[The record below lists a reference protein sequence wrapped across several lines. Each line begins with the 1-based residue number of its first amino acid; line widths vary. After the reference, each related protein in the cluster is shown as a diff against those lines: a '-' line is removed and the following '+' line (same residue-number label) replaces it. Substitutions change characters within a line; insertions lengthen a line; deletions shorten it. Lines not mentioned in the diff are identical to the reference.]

1 MENLK
6 FEPKHNLVACLD
18 ESIPE
23 TEGYRD
29 MIRFIKRTKYVYA
42 MCAKPVIY
50 ARLIKSFWRT
60 AEVIRDDNGV
70 AVVRGNITRELML
83 TVSEEA
89 IRTALR
95 IDDDEVGMND
105 ELTMA
110 ECQSCFVN
118 MGHPP
123 AFPKSQFYRA
133 KLGKKWKLLCYVVQQ
148 CMSRR
153 SAGFDNFPSD
163 IASPIV
169 AIAENKPFN
178 MSRWIMNGFVFN
190 LVKGKRFKFLMYP
203 RFLQL
208 MINVAYPMIREEGVV
223 GGILYTEDMNDLSYR
238 KMSIRDVPSMDL
250 FDYMRDIANNEED
263 VEGIYHHISH
273 GEIVNPQDL
282 VDEVPDNLLDDDEY
296 FARHPEDENESEN
309 EEEDDSDD
317 GENDDNDSDSEESD
331 DSGDDGENDGG
342 DNAESDSEEAEI
354 IKTAETMD
362 LGTEN
367 VGVVEQSMIEE
378 PVEVAS
384 VEEEVVSEVPKI
396 AQEVMA
402 EAETIAQ
409 IVDEADAGVTDPI
422 LVDIPTTSSQVA
434 EKIEQVLE
442 SSPKVVSSV
451 DETENEKKIAELE
464 EMVTKLV
471 EANELLKA
479 SNERKKKRFEEFWDI
494 HNQNLKTFKELDAD
508 HLKLKIEHDELKDKY
523 DRLKEE
529 HENLKYDYKELKAE
543 CNTLEDEKEMLEKWL
558 EETKPKKSG
567 STSDK
572 DFSDEVVEM
581 TEATQVSKVYL
592 TRARG
597 TTNVGIR
604 VDSPIIIP
612 DEAVAETVNTD
623 KAEGKRKLDAVPEI
637 TGDEGCSK
645 KAKLDETV
653 QIEPIQSVAVVE
665 MAEIAKDVEEN
676 VTNAEVDKSVQ
687 IEPIQS
693 ETVEVEEVPKTV
705 TVEASQFEPVQTDNA
720 PMIEALDDLDD
731 IDFTESEPEA
741 EPETNVD
748 QEIPDDLDQRFAYLE
763 KMKYN
768 AVFLN
773 GLTVSQINEEYE
785 KCMIAQDKAEADEKE
800 FIIEMG
806 EWTPLQES
814 LNIEDLPPTELYHQ
828 NPEEMSSREMRD
840 WLSSRNY
847 PYRTLKRLK
856 SESLRKIVVSFM
868 KTEKMYN
875 RMFYLDYNNPQYYE
889 LTKRYKIL
897 GPKELPVMAL
907 PENAHKKRQELM
919 DMFPSEVKSYNI
931 PMDIRESWHKS
942 ATAGDV
948 VRSLLSKGQSIA
960 ELLDSMIV
968 PEKNKKVKIIAWKY
982 DEVFDA
988 FMIKRVNGLC
998 DVYHYYS
1005 SIFKLEVQDL
1015 KELHKLRLINHTH
1028 AERGDKCAMLLDA
1041 GIARSPKYLDFRGQQ
1056 EDSAYVQA
1064 KKERKKKRLI
1074 VSEDMYLEE
1083 FSDEYFDK
1091 VTNPGLK
1098 VIDGSQMTKPILRVF
1113 NNQENFELKL
1123 VRNLEDWDKGMIT
1136 LFSTFELKLL
1146 HPSYIDFL
1154 RSCRMEKCKD
1164 KLAEADRKLFVVM
1177 IKVIA
1182 AAFEKIRVRKALLN
1196 SNLVRVDIPEIEFM
1210 RISAKGTLEVQV
1222 KGQEMPFEFYANI
1235 YFAGLNLD
1243 SLRRM
1248 NACPILTNE
1257 SKPRQAK
1264 IAEKFKS
1271 CIEEALKEQEEFKG
1285 KELLDI
1291 KEEPEDCSSSSDNL
1305 LNNSNSSNFKQ
1316 SVLNN
1321 DSDVYVVNDVHDDYA
1336 SFVKSNDVLPQNFF
1350 EKFFSTPI
1358 PTFVPIRISKPV
1370 ETNCSTLNH
1379 THVTGNE
1386 ASTSKGKTKEM
1397 YVSFTDSDSNIS
1409 ECDEEIFIDS
1419 TPTVIQGKKSFKS
1432 RCFRCGKETHV
1443 VKNYP
1448 ELARKSVNNSRFTN
1462 RFNRKPINSFWHVD
1476 SGCSQH
1482 ITGLKDLL
1490 TNFRIINSG
1499 YVAFAGDKKGGKMI
1513 GQGDV
1518 TNGSLTLEKV
1528 NYVPELHFNLLS
1540 VSKIYDKD
1548 IPVLFKSDECL
1559 FLKPDFSIPE
1569 DLIVMRAPRKNDMYL
1584 LDMNSKESTST
1595 ITCLLS
1601 KASSS
1606 ESFLWHRKLGHVN
1619 FDNINKFVKHNL
1631 VCGLPLKDFSVAEK
1645 CMACAKGKQ
1654 QKKSHKLKLIN
1665 SISSSFELLHA
1676 DLFRPISVKS
1686 IAKKSYCL
1694 VVTDDF
1700 SRYSWRNIKAIQCS
1714 KNSTTEC
1721 VAERKNRTLVEAART
1736 MLIESKL
1743 PIIFW
1748 AEAVN
1753 CASYVLNRMLIVKD
1767 KMKTSYE
1774 LFHKRKPLI
1783 YFFRPFDCS
1792 CTLLNTQAQTSKV
1805 GVVSDECFFVGY
1817 SSSQKAYRVYNK
1829 RTIIV
1834 QESFYVDWQESNVC
1848 NTGSNPAWFYDA
1860 TTVFN
1865 SFNLPLFLEEEDIIL
1880 VHFEAPTDPII
1891 TILVQEIP
1899 QPPPSTPVLSI
1910 TPNSSSSPSNPAQPL
1925 ISPLDSSAADVTHD
1939 SSTLPQSDISTLN
1952 SCYKE
1957 QKNHP
1962 HDLVIGSISDEETK
1976 SMELVDLPPNK
1987 YPIGTKWVYKNKPDD
2002 RGVIIRNKA
2011 RLVVQ
2016 GFVQEER
2023 IDYTDV
2029 FARVARI

>member
-1 MENLK
+1 MLPGDEESKPDETKATVLSGDEERLPGDMENLK

-70 AVVRGNITRELML
+70 AVVRGNITRDMVL

-95 IDDDEVGMND
+95 IDEDEVGMND

-123 AFPKSQFYRA
+123 IFPKSQFYRA

-163 IASPIV
+163 IASLIV

-208 MINVAYPMIREEGVV
+208 MINEAYPIIRTEGYS

-238 KMSIRDVPSMDL
+238 KMSIGNVPSVDL

-263 VEGIYHHISH
+263 VDVVYHHISN
-273 GEIVNPQDL
+273 GEIVNPVDL
-282 VDEVPDNLLDDDEY
+282 FDREIDDE
-296 FARHPEDENESEN
+296 
-309 EEEDDSDD
+309 DSDD
-317 GENDDNDSDSEESD
+317 GQDDDNDDDNEDDEDSDD
-331 DSGDDGENDGG
+331 DSGNDDD
-342 DNAESDSEEAEI
+342 DVAESDSEEAEI
-354 IKTAETMD
+354 IEVAEPME
-362 LGTEN
+362 LESEN
-367 VGVVEQSMIEE
+367 VEVIEPALTEE
-378 PVEVAS
+378 PVEVACIEKEVAVDIPKVINVQYVRRQRS
-384 VEEEVVSEVPKI
+384 KPVIEPKLVEEPKAIEKVLVEPELIDVVQI

-409 IVDEADAGVTDPI
+409 IVEEADAGVTDPI
-422 LVDIPTTSSQVA
+422 PVDIPTTSSQVA

-543 CNTLEDEKEMLEKWL
+543 CNTLEDEKEMLKKWL

-567 STSDK
+567 SSSDK

-581 TEATQVSKVYL
+581 AEATQ
-592 TRARG
+592 
-597 TTNVGIR
+597 
-604 VDSPIIIP
+604 
-612 DEAVAETVNTD
+612 
-623 KAEGKRKLDAVPEI
+623 AEGKRKLDAVPEI
-637 TGDEGCSK
+637 TKDTSVSK
-645 KAKLDETV
+645 KARVEETV

-665 MAEIAKDVEEN
+665 TEAVDLKKADETVTGAEI
-676 VTNAEVDKSVQ
+676 DKSVQ

-693 ETVEVEEVPKTV
+693 EAVIVEELPETVKVVENAPETV

-785 KCMIAQDKAEADEKE
+785 KCLIAQDKAAADEKE
-800 FIIEMG
+800 FVIEMG

-814 LNIEDLPPTELYHQ
+814 LNIEDLPPIELYHQ
-828 NPEEMSSREMRD
+828 NPEEMSSTNMRD

-847 PYRTLKRLK
+847 PYKTLKRLK

-897 GPKELPVMAL
+897 GPKEIPVMAL
-907 PENAHKKRQELM
+907 PENAHKKRHELM

-942 ATAGDV
+942 ATTGDV

-1028 AERGDKCAMLLDA
+1028 AERGDKCAILLDA
-1041 GIARSPKYLDFRGQQ
+1041 GLSRTQKYLDFRGQQ

-1064 KKERKKKRLI
+1064 KKERKKKRLV

-1098 VIDGSQMTKPILRVF
+1098 VIDGSQATKPILRVF
-1113 NNQENFELKL
+1113 YNQETFELKL
-1123 VRNLEDWDKGMIT
+1123 VRNLEDWDKDMIT

-1146 HPSYIDFL
+1146 HPSYINFL
-1154 RSCRMEKCKD
+1154 RSCKMEKCKD

-1177 IKVIA
+1177 IEVIA
-1182 AAFEKIRVRKALLN
+1182 AASEKIRVRKALLN

-1235 YFAGLNLD
+1235 DFAGLNLD

-1291 KEEPEDCSSSSDNL
+1291 KEEPED
-1305 LNNSNSSNFKQ
+1305 
-1316 SVLNN
+1316 
-1321 DSDVYVVNDVHDDYA
+1321 
-1336 SFVKSNDVLPQNFF
+1336 
-1350 EKFFSTPI
+1350 
-1358 PTFVPIRISKPV
+1358 
-1370 ETNCSTLNH
+1370 
-1379 THVTGNE
+1379 
-1386 ASTSKGKTKEM
+1386 
-1397 YVSFTDSDSNIS
+1397 
-1409 ECDEEIFIDS
+1409 
-1419 TPTVIQGKKSFKS
+1419 
-1432 RCFRCGKETHV
+1432 
-1443 VKNYP
+1443 
-1448 ELARKSVNNSRFTN
+1448 
-1462 RFNRKPINSFWHVD
+1462 W
-1476 SGCSQH
+1476 
-1482 ITGLKDLL
+1482 
-1490 TNFRIINSG
+1490 
-1499 YVAFAGDKKGGKMI
+1499 
-1513 GQGDV
+1513 
-1518 TNGSLTLEKV
+1518 
-1528 NYVPELHFNLLS
+1528 
-1540 VSKIYDKD
+1540 
-1548 IPVLFKSDECL
+1548 
-1559 FLKPDFSIPE
+1559 
-1569 DLIVMRAPRKNDMYL
+1569 
-1584 LDMNSKESTST
+1584 
-1595 ITCLLS
+1595 
-1601 KASSS
+1601 
-1606 ESFLWHRKLGHVN
+1606 
-1619 FDNINKFVKHNL
+1619 
-1631 VCGLPLKDFSVAEK
+1631 
-1645 CMACAKGKQ
+1645 
-1654 QKKSHKLKLIN
+1654 
-1665 SISSSFELLHA
+1665 
-1676 DLFRPISVKS
+1676 
-1686 IAKKSYCL
+1686 
-1694 VVTDDF
+1694 
-1700 SRYSWRNIKAIQCS
+1700 
-1714 KNSTTEC
+1714 
-1721 VAERKNRTLVEAART
+1721 
-1736 MLIESKL
+1736 
-1743 PIIFW
+1743 
-1748 AEAVN
+1748 
-1753 CASYVLNRMLIVKD
+1753 
-1767 KMKTSYE
+1767 
-1774 LFHKRKPLI
+1774 
-1783 YFFRPFDCS
+1783 
-1792 CTLLNTQAQTSKV
+1792 
-1805 GVVSDECFFVGY
+1805 
-1817 SSSQKAYRVYNK
+1817 
-1829 RTIIV
+1829 
-1834 QESFYVDWQESNVC
+1834 
-1848 NTGSNPAWFYDA
+1848 
-1860 TTVFN
+1860 
-1865 SFNLPLFLEEEDIIL
+1865 
-1880 VHFEAPTDPII
+1880 
-1891 TILVQEIP
+1891 
-1899 QPPPSTPVLSI
+1899 
-1910 TPNSSSSPSNPAQPL
+1910 
-1925 ISPLDSSAADVTHD
+1925 
-1939 SSTLPQSDISTLN
+1939 
-1952 SCYKE
+1952 
-1957 QKNHP
+1957 
-1962 HDLVIGSISDEETK
+1962 
-1976 SMELVDLPPNK
+1976 
-1987 YPIGTKWVYKNKPDD
+1987 
-2002 RGVIIRNKA
+2002 
-2011 RLVVQ
+2011 
-2016 GFVQEER
+2016 
-2023 IDYTDV
+2023 
-2029 FARVARI
+2029 

>member
-1 MENLK
+1 MKATMLPGDEESKPDERKATVLPGDEESHCPMENLK

-23 TEGYRD
+23 TDGYRD
-29 MIRFIKRTKYVYA
+29 MIKFIKRTKYVYA

-70 AVVRGNITRELML
+70 AVVRGNISRDMVL

-95 IDDDEVGMND
+95 IDDDEVGAND

-123 AFPKSQFYRA
+123 IFPKSQFYRA
-133 KLGKKWKLLCYVVQQ
+133 KLGKKFKLLCYVVQQ

-208 MINVAYPMIREEGVV
+208 MINVAYPIIRTEGYS

-238 KMSIRDVPSMDL
+238 KMSIGNVPSVDL
-250 FDYMRDIANNEED
+250 FAYMRDIANNEEEVD
-263 VEGIYHHISH
+263 VVYHHISN
-273 GEIVNPQDL
+273 GEIVNPVDL
-282 VDEVPDNLLDDDEY
+282 VDREIDEDESDDDG
-296 FARHPEDENESEN
+296 
-309 EEEDDSDD
+309 DSDD
-317 GENDDNDSDSEESD
+317 GQDDDNDDDDGDEEDSDSE
-331 DSGDDGENDGG
+331 DSNDDGG
-342 DNAESDSEEAEI
+342 DDAEFDSEEAEI
-354 IKTAETMD
+354 IETAEPMD
-362 LGTEN
+362 LETEN
-367 VGVVEQSMIEE
+367 VRFVEQSVIEE
-378 PVEVAS
+378 PVEIVS
-384 VEEEVVSEVPKI
+384 VEKEVAVEVAKPITKQYVRSRRFKSVVEKVMSEPEMIDVVQI

-409 IVDEADAGVTDPI
+409 IVKEADAGITDPI
-422 LVDIPTTSSQVA
+422 LVDIPTTSSHVA

-464 EMVTKLV
+464 EMVKQLV
-471 EANELLKA
+471 EANGLLKA

-529 HENLKYDYKELKAE
+529 HENLKYDYTELKAE

-581 TEATQVSKVYL
+581 TEATQVPKVYL

-612 DEAVAETVNTD
+612 DEAVAEIVTYD

-637 TGDEGCSK
+637 MGDEGSSK
-645 KAKLDETV
+645 KARIDETV
-653 QIEPIQSVAVVE
+653 QIEPIQSVAEVE
-665 MAEIAKDVEEN
+665 TETVDLAKVDEIVTGAKD
-676 VTNAEVDKSVQ
+676 DKTVQ

-693 ETVEVEEVPKTV
+693 EAVIVEEMPETVEVMENVPENV
-705 TVEASQFEPVQTDNA
+705 VEEASQFEPVQTDNA
-720 PMIEALDDLDD
+720 PMIEALDDWDD

-773 GLTVSQINEEYE
+773 GLTVSEINEEYE

-828 NPEEMSSREMRD
+828 NPEEMSSRNMRD

-847 PYRTLKRLK
+847 PYKTLKRLK

-907 PENAHKKRQELM
+907 PENAHKKRHELM

-1064 KKERKKKRLI
+1064 KKERKKKRLV

-1098 VIDGSQMTKPILRVF
+1098 VIDGSQATKPILRVF
-1113 NNQENFELKL
+1113 YNQETFELKL
-1123 VRNLEDWDKGMIT
+1123 VRNLDDWDKDMIT

-1154 RSCRMEKCKD
+1154 RSYRMEKCKD

-1177 IKVIA
+1177 IEVIA
-1182 AAFEKIRVRKALLN
+1182 AASEKIRVWKALLN

-1210 RISAKGTLEVQV
+1210 RLSAKGTLEVQV
-1222 KGQEMPFEFYANI
+1222 KGQEMPFEYYANI
-1235 YFAGLNLD
+1235 DFADCRKVQVLH
-1243 SLRRM
+1243 RRS
-1248 NACPILTNE
+1248 TE
-1257 SKPRQAK
+1257 GTR
-1264 IAEKFKS
+1264 
-1271 CIEEALKEQEEFKG
+1271 
-1285 KELLDI
+1285 
-1291 KEEPEDCSSSSDNL
+1291 
-1305 LNNSNSSNFKQ
+1305 
-1316 SVLNN
+1316 SV
-1321 DSDVYVVNDVHDDYA
+1321 
-1336 SFVKSNDVLPQNFF
+1336 
-1350 EKFFSTPI
+1350 
-1358 PTFVPIRISKPV
+1358 
-1370 ETNCSTLNH
+1370 
-1379 THVTGNE
+1379 
-1386 ASTSKGKTKEM
+1386 
-1397 YVSFTDSDSNIS
+1397 
-1409 ECDEEIFIDS
+1409 
-1419 TPTVIQGKKSFKS
+1419 
-1432 RCFRCGKETHV
+1432 
-1443 VKNYP
+1443 
-1448 ELARKSVNNSRFTN
+1448 
-1462 RFNRKPINSFWHVD
+1462 
-1476 SGCSQH
+1476 
-1482 ITGLKDLL
+1482 
-1490 TNFRIINSG
+1490 
-1499 YVAFAGDKKGGKMI
+1499 
-1513 GQGDV
+1513 
-1518 TNGSLTLEKV
+1518 
-1528 NYVPELHFNLLS
+1528 
-1540 VSKIYDKD
+1540 
-1548 IPVLFKSDECL
+1548 
-1559 FLKPDFSIPE
+1559 
-1569 DLIVMRAPRKNDMYL
+1569 
-1584 LDMNSKESTST
+1584 
-1595 ITCLLS
+1595 
-1601 KASSS
+1601 
-1606 ESFLWHRKLGHVN
+1606 
-1619 FDNINKFVKHNL
+1619 
-1631 VCGLPLKDFSVAEK
+1631 
-1645 CMACAKGKQ
+1645 
-1654 QKKSHKLKLIN
+1654 
-1665 SISSSFELLHA
+1665 
-1676 DLFRPISVKS
+1676 
-1686 IAKKSYCL
+1686 
-1694 VVTDDF
+1694 
-1700 SRYSWRNIKAIQCS
+1700 
-1714 KNSTTEC
+1714 
-1721 VAERKNRTLVEAART
+1721 
-1736 MLIESKL
+1736 
-1743 PIIFW
+1743 
-1748 AEAVN
+1748 
-1753 CASYVLNRMLIVKD
+1753 
-1767 KMKTSYE
+1767 
-1774 LFHKRKPLI
+1774 
-1783 YFFRPFDCS
+1783 
-1792 CTLLNTQAQTSKV
+1792 
-1805 GVVSDECFFVGY
+1805 
-1817 SSSQKAYRVYNK
+1817 
-1829 RTIIV
+1829 
-1834 QESFYVDWQESNVC
+1834 
-1848 NTGSNPAWFYDA
+1848 
-1860 TTVFN
+1860 
-1865 SFNLPLFLEEEDIIL
+1865 
-1880 VHFEAPTDPII
+1880 
-1891 TILVQEIP
+1891 
-1899 QPPPSTPVLSI
+1899 
-1910 TPNSSSSPSNPAQPL
+1910 
-1925 ISPLDSSAADVTHD
+1925 
-1939 SSTLPQSDISTLN
+1939 
-1952 SCYKE
+1952 
-1957 QKNHP
+1957 
-1962 HDLVIGSISDEETK
+1962 
-1976 SMELVDLPPNK
+1976 
-1987 YPIGTKWVYKNKPDD
+1987 
-2002 RGVIIRNKA
+2002 
-2011 RLVVQ
+2011 
-2016 GFVQEER
+2016 
-2023 IDYTDV
+2023 
-2029 FARVARI
+2029 

>member
-29 MIRFIKRTKYVYA
+29 MMRFIKRTKYVYA

-70 AVVRGNITRELML
+70 AVVRGNITRELVL

-95 IDDDEVGMND
+95 IDDDEVGANE

-110 ECQSCFVN
+110 ECQS
-118 MGHPP
+118 
-123 AFPKSQFYRA
+123 
-133 KLGKKWKLLCYVVQQ
+133 
-148 CMSRR
+148 R

-317 GENDDNDSDSEESD
+317 GNDDDNNNDHNED
-331 DSGDDGENDGG
+331 DGGNDDGDDD
-342 DNAESDSEEAEI
+342 AKSDSEEAEI
-354 IKTAETMD
+354 IETTEPMD
-362 LGTEN
+362 LETEN
-367 VGVVEQSMIEE
+367 VGVVEQSMIDE

-384 VEEEVVSEVPKI
+384 VEEEVVTEVPKVITVQYVRRQRSKPIIEPKLVEEQKAVEKVLVEPELIDVVQI

-402 EAETIAQ
+402 EAETFAQ
-409 IVDEADAGVTDPI
+409 IVDEVDAGVTDPI
-422 LVDIPTTSSQVA
+422 PVDIPTTSSPAA
-434 EKIEQVLE
+434 ENIEQVLE
-442 SSPKVVSSV
+442 SSPKVVSIV
-451 DETENEKKIAELE
+451 DENENKKRIVELE

-479 SNERKKKRFEEFWDI
+479 SNDRKKKRFEEFWDI

-508 HLKLKIEHDELKDKY
+508 HVKLAAEHAKLKVDYES
-523 DRLKEE
+523 LKEE
-529 HENLKYDYKELKAE
+529 HENLKYDYTELKAE

-581 TEATQVSKVYL
+581 TEANQVSIVYL

-604 VDSPIIIP
+604 VEFPSIIP

-665 MAEIAKDVEEN
+665 TEIVDVTVTEVEIAKP
-676 VTNAEVDKSVQ
+676 VQ

-693 ETVEVEEVPKTV
+693 EAVEVEEAPKTV

-748 QEIPDDLDQRFAYLE
+748 QEILDDLDQRFAYLK

-907 PENAHKKRQELM
+907 PENAHKKRHELM

-931 PMDIRESWHKS
+931 PMDVRESWHKS

-988 FMIKRVNGLC
+988 FMIKRVNGL
-998 DVYHYYS
+998 
-1005 SIFKLEVQDL
+1005 
-1015 KELHKLRLINHTH
+1015 
-1028 AERGDKCAMLLDA
+1028 
-1041 GIARSPKYLDFRGQQ
+1041 
-1056 EDSAYVQA
+1056 
-1064 KKERKKKRLI
+1064 
-1074 VSEDMYLEE
+1074 
-1083 FSDEYFDK
+1083 
-1091 VTNPGLK
+1091 
-1098 VIDGSQMTKPILRVF
+1098 
-1113 NNQENFELKL
+1113 
-1123 VRNLEDWDKGMIT
+1123 
-1136 LFSTFELKLL
+1136 
-1146 HPSYIDFL
+1146 
-1154 RSCRMEKCKD
+1154 
-1164 KLAEADRKLFVVM
+1164 
-1177 IKVIA
+1177 
-1182 AAFEKIRVRKALLN
+1182 
-1196 SNLVRVDIPEIEFM
+1196 
-1210 RISAKGTLEVQV
+1210 
-1222 KGQEMPFEFYANI
+1222 
-1235 YFAGLNLD
+1235 
-1243 SLRRM
+1243 
-1248 NACPILTNE
+1248 
-1257 SKPRQAK
+1257 
-1264 IAEKFKS
+1264 
-1271 CIEEALKEQEEFKG
+1271 
-1285 KELLDI
+1285 
-1291 KEEPEDCSSSSDNL
+1291 
-1305 LNNSNSSNFKQ
+1305 
-1316 SVLNN
+1316 
-1321 DSDVYVVNDVHDDYA
+1321 
-1336 SFVKSNDVLPQNFF
+1336 
-1350 EKFFSTPI
+1350 
-1358 PTFVPIRISKPV
+1358 
-1370 ETNCSTLNH
+1370 
-1379 THVTGNE
+1379 
-1386 ASTSKGKTKEM
+1386 
-1397 YVSFTDSDSNIS
+1397 
-1409 ECDEEIFIDS
+1409 
-1419 TPTVIQGKKSFKS
+1419 
-1432 RCFRCGKETHV
+1432 
-1443 VKNYP
+1443 
-1448 ELARKSVNNSRFTN
+1448 
-1462 RFNRKPINSFWHVD
+1462 
-1476 SGCSQH
+1476 
-1482 ITGLKDLL
+1482 
-1490 TNFRIINSG
+1490 
-1499 YVAFAGDKKGGKMI
+1499 
-1513 GQGDV
+1513 
-1518 TNGSLTLEKV
+1518 
-1528 NYVPELHFNLLS
+1528 
-1540 VSKIYDKD
+1540 
-1548 IPVLFKSDECL
+1548 
-1559 FLKPDFSIPE
+1559 
-1569 DLIVMRAPRKNDMYL
+1569 
-1584 LDMNSKESTST
+1584 
-1595 ITCLLS
+1595 
-1601 KASSS
+1601 
-1606 ESFLWHRKLGHVN
+1606 
-1619 FDNINKFVKHNL
+1619 
-1631 VCGLPLKDFSVAEK
+1631 
-1645 CMACAKGKQ
+1645 
-1654 QKKSHKLKLIN
+1654 
-1665 SISSSFELLHA
+1665 
-1676 DLFRPISVKS
+1676 
-1686 IAKKSYCL
+1686 
-1694 VVTDDF
+1694 
-1700 SRYSWRNIKAIQCS
+1700 
-1714 KNSTTEC
+1714 
-1721 VAERKNRTLVEAART
+1721 
-1736 MLIESKL
+1736 
-1743 PIIFW
+1743 
-1748 AEAVN
+1748 
-1753 CASYVLNRMLIVKD
+1753 
-1767 KMKTSYE
+1767 
-1774 LFHKRKPLI
+1774 
-1783 YFFRPFDCS
+1783 
-1792 CTLLNTQAQTSKV
+1792 
-1805 GVVSDECFFVGY
+1805 
-1817 SSSQKAYRVYNK
+1817 
-1829 RTIIV
+1829 
-1834 QESFYVDWQESNVC
+1834 
-1848 NTGSNPAWFYDA
+1848 
-1860 TTVFN
+1860 
-1865 SFNLPLFLEEEDIIL
+1865 
-1880 VHFEAPTDPII
+1880 
-1891 TILVQEIP
+1891 
-1899 QPPPSTPVLSI
+1899 
-1910 TPNSSSSPSNPAQPL
+1910 
-1925 ISPLDSSAADVTHD
+1925 
-1939 SSTLPQSDISTLN
+1939 
-1952 SCYKE
+1952 
-1957 QKNHP
+1957 
-1962 HDLVIGSISDEETK
+1962 IGSIGSLISLK
-1976 SMELVDLPPNK
+1976 
-1987 YPIGTKWVYKNKPDD
+1987 
-2002 RGVIIRNKA
+2002 
-2011 RLVVQ
+2011 
-2016 GFVQEER
+2016 
-2023 IDYTDV
+2023 
-2029 FARVARI
+2029 

>member
-23 TEGYRD
+23 TDGYRD
-29 MIRFIKRTKYVYA
+29 MIKFIKRTKYVYA
-42 MCAKPVIY
+42 MCAKPAIY

-70 AVVRGNITRELML
+70 AVVRGNITRDMVL

-89 IRTALR
+89 IRNALR
-95 IDDDEVGMND
+95 IDEDEVGMND

-123 AFPKSQFYRA
+123 IFPKSQFYRA
-133 KLGKKWKLLCYVVQQ
+133 KLGKKFKLLCYVVQQ

-203 RFLQL
+203 RLLQL
-208 MINVAYPMIREEGVV
+208 MINVAYPIIRTEGYS

-238 KMSIRDVPSMDL
+238 KMSIGNVPSMDL

-263 VEGIYHHISH
+263 IEGIYHLISH

-317 GENDDNDSDSEESD
+317 GDNDDDDGDKEDSDSED
-331 DSGDDGENDGG
+331 GNDDGGVD
-342 DNAESDSEEAEI
+342 AESDSEVGEI
-354 IKTAETMD
+354 IETTEPME
-362 LGTEN
+362 LETEN
-367 VGVVEQSMIEE
+367 VEVIEQVVIEE
-378 PVEVAS
+378 PVEVVS
-384 VEEEVVSEVPKI
+384 VEKEVAVEVAKPITKQYVRSRRSKSVVEKMLSEPEEINVVQI
-396 AQEVMA
+396 AQEVIA

-409 IVDEADAGVTDPI
+409 IVEEADAGVTDPI
-422 LVDIPTTSSQVA
+422 PVDIPTTSSQVA
-434 EKIEQVLE
+434 EEIEQGLE
-442 SSPKVVSSV
+442 SSPNFVSSV
-451 DETENEKKIAELE
+451 EENEDKKRIVELE

-508 HLKLKIEHDELKDKY
+508 HLKLKIEHDDLKDKY

-567 STSDK
+567 STSNK

-581 TEATQVSKVYL
+581 TEATQTPKVYL

-604 VDSPIIIP
+604 VESPIIIP
-612 DEAVAETVNTD
+612 DEAVAETVTYD

-637 TGDEGCSK
+637 MGDEGSSK
-645 KAKLDETV
+645 KARIDETV
-653 QIEPIQSVAVVE
+653 QIEPIQSVAEVE
-665 MAEIAKDVEEN
+665 TETVDLAKVDEIVTGTKD
-676 VTNAEVDKSVQ
+676 DKTVQ
-687 IEPIQS
+687 IETIQPEAVIVEEMPES
-693 ETVEVEEVPKTV
+693 VEVMENVPESVEVIENVPENV
-705 TVEASQFEPVQTDNA
+705 VEEASQFEPVQTDNA

-731 IDFTESEPEA
+731 IDFTESENEA

-773 GLTVSQINEEYE
+773 GLNVSQINEEYE
-785 KCMIAQDKAEADEKE
+785 KCMIAQDKAEADKKE

-814 LNIEDLPPTELYHQ
+814 LNIEELPPTELYHQ

-875 RMFYLDYNNPQYYE
+875 Q
-889 LTKRYKIL
+889 
-897 GPKELPVMAL
+897 LPVMAP
-907 PENAHKKRQELM
+907 PENAHKKRHELM

-931 PMDIRESWHKS
+931 PMDVRESWHKS

-1041 GIARSPKYLDFRGQQ
+1041 GIARPPKYLDFRGQQ
-1056 EDSAYVQA
+1056 EDTAYVQA

-1113 NNQENFELKL
+1113 YNQEPFELKL
-1123 VRNLEDWDKGMIT
+1123 VRNLEDWDKDMIT

-1146 HPSYIDFL
+1146 HPSYIDYL

-1177 IKVIA
+1177 IEVIA
-1182 AAFEKIRVRKALLN
+1182 AATEKIRVRKALLN

-1210 RISAKGTLEVQV
+1210 RVSGRGTLEVQV

-1235 YFAGLNLD
+1235 DFAGLNLD

-1271 CIEEALKEQEEFKG
+1271 CIEEALKEQEEYKG
-1285 KELLDI
+1285 RELLNI
-1291 KEEPEDCSSSSDNL
+1291 KEEPEDWWSDPHMEPSMFVVDEVVRVFDCMLLEDFSVVKFKASVVPPGVNGVVLRTKACRHYLGDVYESVLCGSSSKTVVKPSVSVRRSSRKQLTLHAPSKETPQASGLQGFSSSDP
-1305 LNNSNSSNFKQ
+1305 
-1316 SVLNN
+1316 V
-1321 DSDVYVVNDVHDDYA
+1321 DVDDYNFVA
-1336 SFVKSNDVLPQNFF
+1336 SLIGIDPLVKVEGVKDV
-1350 EKFFSTPI
+1350 
-1358 PTFVPIRISKPV
+1358 V
-1370 ETNCSTLNH
+1370 
-1379 THVTGNE
+1379 
-1386 ASTSKGKTKEM
+1386 
-1397 YVSFTDSDSNIS
+1397 
-1409 ECDEEIFIDS
+1409 
-1419 TPTVIQGKKSFKS
+1419 PTVEMDPLLEISGS
-1432 RCFRCGKETHV
+1432 V
-1443 VKNYP
+1443 VEGATEVG
-1448 ELARKSVNNSRFTN
+1448 ELPSV
-1462 RFNRKPINSFWHVD
+1462 
-1476 SGCSQH
+1476 
-1482 ITGLKDLL
+1482 
-1490 TNFRIINSG
+1490 
-1499 YVAFAGDKKGGKMI
+1499 KKGGTGLLKKFSAKVKGKAVEDSSSVPI
-1513 GQGDV
+1513 DQDPDV
-1518 TNGSLTLEKV
+1518 DDLYIPDWQVGVHDTFSKASVCREAIHGFAPPAERARNDCLENVELLKKFFTNGARAGVDKISSERAESIRKLTLEKEDLTTKLSTLQFQV
-1528 NYVPELHFNLLS
+1528 ASDREEFEAGRKELEAWRKELELKAEELKSRKAAATRAMEENKRLEETNKWLVEEGFKQVVTYLLNSAEFKEPLSMIYMKALAYGRHQGLLS
-1540 VSKIYDKD
+1540 GYAN
-1548 IPVLFKSDECL
+1548 CL
-1559 FLKPDFSIPE
+1559 KGVTKEACKEYKPDAAGEFANSVKVLEITSYPFLQALSGCSGQPLSFIQSLEPNGLSKKVADRVLGKKRPAPTLLSQDQADLPAVSLKRLKVAEKNVDEVLKDLGTPSTPAADLASE
-1569 DLIVMRAPRKNDMYL
+1569 DLTPVK
-1584 LDMNSKESTST
+1584 
-1595 ITCLLS
+1595 
-1601 KASSS
+1601 SSS
-1606 ESFLWHRKLGHVN
+1606 EATPSDADSPEDVAAPGFPAPGDSLN
-1619 FDNINKFVKHNL
+1619 PSDFMICCFVVLKKML
-1631 VCGLPLKDFSVAEK
+1631 FIRIRPYVGL
-1645 CMACAKGKQ
+1645 
-1654 QKKSHKLKLIN
+1654 
-1665 SISSSFELLHA
+1665 
-1676 DLFRPISVKS
+1676 
-1686 IAKKSYCL
+1686 
-1694 VVTDDF
+1694 
-1700 SRYSWRNIKAIQCS
+1700 
-1714 KNSTTEC
+1714 
-1721 VAERKNRTLVEAART
+1721 
-1736 MLIESKL
+1736 
-1743 PIIFW
+1743 
-1748 AEAVN
+1748 
-1753 CASYVLNRMLIVKD
+1753 
-1767 KMKTSYE
+1767 
-1774 LFHKRKPLI
+1774 
-1783 YFFRPFDCS
+1783 
-1792 CTLLNTQAQTSKV
+1792 
-1805 GVVSDECFFVGY
+1805 
-1817 SSSQKAYRVYNK
+1817 
-1829 RTIIV
+1829 
-1834 QESFYVDWQESNVC
+1834 
-1848 NTGSNPAWFYDA
+1848 
-1860 TTVFN
+1860 
-1865 SFNLPLFLEEEDIIL
+1865 
-1880 VHFEAPTDPII
+1880 
-1891 TILVQEIP
+1891 
-1899 QPPPSTPVLSI
+1899 
-1910 TPNSSSSPSNPAQPL
+1910 
-1925 ISPLDSSAADVTHD
+1925 
-1939 SSTLPQSDISTLN
+1939 
-1952 SCYKE
+1952 
-1957 QKNHP
+1957 
-1962 HDLVIGSISDEETK
+1962 
-1976 SMELVDLPPNK
+1976 
-1987 YPIGTKWVYKNKPDD
+1987 
-2002 RGVIIRNKA
+2002 
-2011 RLVVQ
+2011 
-2016 GFVQEER
+2016 
-2023 IDYTDV
+2023 
-2029 FARVARI
+2029 